1 MNEDDKTIA
10 DRIYNA
16 GMDGVVRALQDEQ
29 LAAFH
34 ELITSTAPQVIGV
47 RDALWRLGHAI
58 NRTMEERAFKA
69 AQAGNAEAVAKILT
83 HGRSA

>member
-1 MNEDDKTIA
+1 MSDEDKAIA

-16 GMDGVVRALQDEQ
+16 GMDGVVRALQDDQ

-34 ELITSTAPQVIGV
+34 ELITSAAPQVIGV

-58 NRTMEERAFKA
+58 NRTMEQRAFKA
-69 AQAGNAEAVAKILT
+69 AQDGNAEAVTKILT
-83 HGRSA
+83 MGRNA